1 MHLHS
6 LLALAV
12 TASLTAQNLVYDN
25 GPLATGTSGTNVVS
39 VLQTAAPIS
48 HSVFGYGAQQAATAT
63 ARNALV
69 DQFTVNT
76 VLQINEIELF
86 GYTTGSTAVSCTG
99 VYVAIWNVDPSVTP
113 PVAPFNEN
121 VLQAT
126 SPTPASGPF
135 DAANNRISA
144 ATNTFTNIY
153 RVTDTALTGTTR
165 NIQSVRINLGAN
177 PAVLN
182 PGTYWLEFCF
192 NGINFVPPIT
202 TRNVASTGDGKQF
215 LNTTL
220 AYTPIT
226 NGTNPANTA
235 GVPFKFYSSL
245 GAPYGPGGITNL
257 GGGCSTASLDVRGA
271 TTVGGYFRAELSNVN
286 PQALGIIILGGSN
299 PALPLIG
306 ICGCT
311 QQASLDVLEVNNV
324 YQLQVPLVAGLAGTQ
339 LYVQGMELDVGL
351 TPQPCNVGIGFSLTD
366 GFRYALNFN

>member
-12 TASLTAQNLVYDN
+12 TASLAAQNLVYDN

-48 HSVFGYGAQQAATAT
+48 HTTFGYGAQQAASAT

-220 AYTPIT
+220 AYTPIV
-226 NGTNPANTA
+226 NGATATA

-286 PQALGIIILGGSN
+286 PAALGAIIIGASN
-299 PALPLIG
+299 PGLPLG
-306 ICGCT
+306 ICACT
-311 QQASLDVLEVNNV
+311 QQASLDVLEINNFF
-324 YQLQVPLVAGLAGTQ
+324 QLQVPVVAALAGLQ
-339 LYVQGMELDVGL
+339 LYVQGLELDIGL
-351 TPQPCNVGIGFSLTD
+351 TPQPCNLGLGFSLTS
-366 GFRYALNFN
+366 GFRYELNFN